1 MEEIGSHLLSGS
13 SHLLF
18 GFKAN
23 AHVTWTLF
31 GCVACLQRLYFSS
44 DVKDNITVSIF
55 ALQNDFVWWSNN

>member
-44 DVKDNITVSIF
+44 DVKDLAN
-55 ALQNDFVWWSNN
+55 